1 MAIASY
7 VELYVLKKKT
17 PIFII
22 FVGFSLIILAGFRY
36 FVGADYPIY
45 RNLYSGFSLYT
56 DYSDVFKKA
65 TFQNHYVLSF
75 TMVHFLHVYIVLYI
89 RRKM

>member
-1 MAIASY
+1 MVFLHPAFTFLFLFMAIASY

-45 RNLYSGFSLYT
+45 RNL
-56 DYSDVFKKA
+56 
-65 TFQNHYVLSF
+65 
-75 TMVHFLHVYIVLYI
+75 
-89 RRKM
+89 